1 MGHYSAINDII
12 CGMREVE
19 YDRTAAVNYAEQW
32 AFSRNPAYYDFSG
45 LGGDCTSFVSQC
57 LYAGSGIMNYPD
69 WYYRSSYDRS
79 PSWAGVDELYA
90 FLIANEGVGP
100 YAIETGE
107 EQIRPGDVIQLGRQ
121 DGTWYHTLLAVET
134 QPVIYVAAHT
144 NDAFM
149 RPLYSYDFA
158 MARYLHIDGVRVW

>member
-1 MGHYSAINDII
+1 MHHYRWVIDII
-12 CGMREVE
+12 CSMRIVE

-32 AFSRNPAYYDFSG
+32 AFRRNPAYYDFSG

-57 LYAGSGIMNYPD
+57 LYAGSGVMNYPG

-90 FLIANEGVGP
+90 FLIANQGVGP
-100 YAIETGE
+100 YASETGA
-107 EQIRPGDVIQLGRQ
+107 EQIHRGDVIQLGRQ
-121 DGTWYHTLLAVET
+121 NGEWYHTLLVVEIE
-134 QPVIYVAAHT
+134 PVIYVAAHT

-149 RPLYSYDFA
+149 RPLNSYDFFA
-158 MARYLHIDGVRVW
+158 ARYLHIDGVRVQ

>member
-1 MGHYSAINDII
+1 MHRHGVPCIL
-12 CGMREVE
+12 CCMRIVE
-19 YDRTAAVNYAEQW
+19 YDRAAAVNYAETW

-90 FLIANEGVGP
+90 FLINNEGVGP
-100 YAIETGE
+100 FAIETGPDE
-107 EQIRPGDVIQLGRQ
+107 MQPGDVIQLGRQ
-121 DGTWYHTLLAVET
+121 DGTWYHTLLVVGIYPT
-134 QPVIYVAAHT
+134 IYVAAHT

-149 RPLYSYDFA
+149 RPLHSYDFYA
-158 MARYLHIDGVRVW
+158 ARYLHIEGVRVW